1 MDKFRLWLGERL
13 AGYREWIEGRNR
25 AHFELAMLA
34 CVIVGVT
41 VIVGTA
47 YLPGGGGFVAGEPA
61 PRSVTATDSVMV
73 VDSEATEA
81 LREDVAALVEPV
93 YVSDPQATDQAIAE
107 LESFFTAVDQ
117 ARATVIQDEA
127 SAEASIQQAA
137 DSLRPMAPPTVS
149 DSTLIYLLTTD
160 TGEYEVLRTQA
171 VGALRAAFTNTIT
184 EDSLDAARARLR
196 DIVDTLAGSAG
207 IAGVLY
213 EVTGGFVRPNT
224 VVDEQQTLIRKQ
236 AAAEQVAPVTVAV
249 QEGEQVAVEGEVVS
263 VQDMLVL
270 QALGEAQGRS
280 GWKIWLGIFFIAF
293 LEAVAFSRLLHRFN
307 KTTGLQNLMRLAL
320 VTLLLL
326 FTLIARLLIISP
338 LSAYL
343 IPVAAIGMV
352 VTIILNARSAFLM
365 VVLLSLNVGLLTDLD
380 MRYSLVAIIAGAF
393 SVYLVTRVAQRVALL
408 GAGAATAVLAAF
420 AIFSVELFRETGT
433 GEALRLSTWGLAHG
447 FLAWVL
453 TMLLLLILDTVFN
466 LNTPLRLLELGNP
479 AHPLL
484 KRLLQVAPGTYNHS
498 MQMGNMAEAAAEVI
512 DADVL
517 LARVGAYYHDIGKT
531 IRPEYFVENQKER
544 NVDNPHDRLSP
555 NLSKLALAAH
565 VRDGEHLAKLYGLPA
580 PVVDIIRQHHGTT
593 VMKFFYNKAQQSS
606 KVRVE
611 EEDYRYEEEKP
622 RTKEAAIVMLA
633 DGTEAAVRALLNPT
647 RRKIHGVIQEVFKQR
662 MEDGQLDESNLTL
675 ADLHRIEDSFEQSL
689 RGIVGERIA
698 YPEPDGQEAP
708 SLVRFPETLAS
719 ETLVD
724 GLSPG
729 VPEAPVPPPVTRP
742 RVPPSA
748 AALRA
753 KRTSEAGSMGSAA
766 AANSSTHPQPAVS
779 HAAPRRRASRRA
791 EAGSARATARAMQTQ
806 AATRDPAPQRHDL
819 SRRGGGPDRYSLL
832 SCRCGCARA
841 GGLDRGGKPGVVQSR
856 PGRRSGHGGPQ
867 SALPRRGRAD
877 RRALLPGG

>member
-25 AHFELAMLA
+25 AHFELVMLA

-41 VIVGTA
+41 IIVCTA
-47 YLPGGGGFVAGEPA
+47 YLPDTGGFAVGEPA
-61 PRSVTATDSVMV
+61 PRSVTAADSVMV

-81 LREDVAALVEPV
+81 LRADVAALVEPV
-93 YVSDPQATDQAIAE
+93 YVPDPQATDKAIAE
-107 LESFFTAVDQ
+107 LESFFAAVDQ
-117 ARATVIQDEA
+117 ARTTIA
-127 SAEASIQQAA
+127 QAGDA
-137 DSLRPMAPPTVS
+137 AVESSVQRAVEGLRPVAPPTVY
-149 DSTLIYLLTTD
+149 DPTLIYLLTAD
-160 TGEYEVLRTQA
+160 AAKYEILQTQA
-171 VGALRAAFTNTIT
+171 VGALRAVFTNPIT
-184 EDSLDAARARLR
+184 EDSFDAARAGLR
-196 DIVDTLAGSAG
+196 NIVETLAGSA
-207 IAGVLY
+207 AAAAVLY
-213 EVTGGFVRPNT
+213 EVTDGFVRPNT
-224 VVDEQQTLIRKQ
+224 VVDEQQTLARKQ

-249 QEGEQVAVEGEVVS
+249 QEGEQVVVEGEVAT

-280 GWKIWLGIFFIAF
+280 GWKIWLGIFFLAV
-293 LEAVAFSRLLHRFN
+293 LEAVAFSRLLYRFN
-307 KTTGLQNLMRLAL
+307 KTAGLQNLMRLAL
-320 VTLLLL
+320 VTLLLF
-326 FTLIARLLIISP
+326 FTLTARLLIISP

-380 MRYSLVAIIAGAF
+380 MRYALVAIIAGAF
-393 SVYLVTRVAQRVALL
+393 SVYLVTRVVQRVALL

-420 AIFSVELFRETGT
+420 TIFSVELFRETGT

-447 FLAWVL
+447 FLAWAL
-453 TMLLLLILDTVFN
+453 TIILLLILDTVFN
-466 LNTPLRLLELGNP
+466 LNTPLRLLELANP

-498 MQMGNMAEAAAEVI
+498 MQMGNMAEAAAETI

-531 IRPEYFVENQKER
+531 VRPEYFVENQKER

-593 VMKFFYNKAQQSS
+593 VMKFFHIKAQQSS

-633 DGTEAAVRALLNPT
+633 DGTEAAVRALPNPT

-675 ADLHRIEDSFEQSL
+675 ADLHKVQDSFEQSL

-698 YPEPDGQEAP
+698 YPEPAGGQDP
-708 SLVRFPETLAS
+708 GLSRLPETTTG
-719 ETLVD
+719 ETFLD
-724 GLSPG
+724 GPATG
-729 VPEAPVPPPVTRP
+729 MPETPLPPAVARP

-748 AALRA
+748 AALRSR
-753 KRTSEAGSMGSAA
+753 RTSQADAAGAVGAAASPAPLAPGTPAAPEEPVETAAPADDGQGARESGIEAGDDEGRMG
-766 AANSSTHPQPAVS
+766 V
-779 HAAPRRRASRRA
+779 
-791 EAGSARATARAMQTQ
+791 G
-806 AATRDPAPQRHDL
+806 HDE
-819 SRRGGGPDRYSLL
+819 
-832 SCRCGCARA
+832 
-841 GGLDRGGKPGVVQSR
+841 GLDSTAP
-856 PGRRSGHGGPQ
+856 
-867 SALPRRGRAD
+867 
-877 RRALLPGG
+877 